1 MTLRT
6 TILTALALALL
17 AGAAGQPAAADDGM
31 VRLHLIWT
39 NDVHGHVAPEP
50 ARFMNPAFPPPLGG
64 GASLLNYVKQVR
76 EQAAA
81 AGEHVLLVDAGDVF
95 QGAPVGSKTKGDA
108 VVEFFNTAGYDAIVP
123 GNHDFDMGRENCER
137 LARATDAPW
146 LCANLRDEAT
156 GELVDWV
163 QPTMTLE
170 VDGLKIGLIGIVTP
184 ATVHMSFPDNI
195 RGLIFDPM
203 APAIERWRDQLR
215 AEGCDIVGLLIHEGL
230 PYDPEAGWANIAN
243 SQTEAE
249 DRQDDAGGY
258 GYVQTGSMNLMEL
271 VNHVSGIDFAVGGHT
286 HRGYHE
292 PWIDP
297 VNHTICVET
306 FGNGSS
312 VGHIVLVMDP
322 DSGAIVDWEPSHD
335 RGTLITLFE
344 DELWPDAEMAE
355 ALQPYIELTEKEMGR
370 RIGTAAVNLTRGGAG
385 ANLVGNL
392 VTDAM
397 RTYFDADFAFQNLG
411 GLRADI
417 PAGDITARDVF
428 SILPFGNELV
438 VVEMEGA
445 MLRRIVERKV
455 RGNSGGICIS
465 GAKVRFNKN
474 RPDFDRV
481 TEFLVGGE
489 PLDPARTYRVVC
501 TTFLMEGNSG
511 LDFLTTIPADRIEL
525 TQITTAQA
533 VETYI
538 QKHSP
543 VRPRV
548 DDRWVEDPHSSPA
561 AYLAGYAVQ

>member
-6 TILTALALALL
+6 TILTVLALALL
-17 AGAAGQPAAADDGM
+17 AGAAGAPAAADDGM

-39 NDVHGHVAPEP
+39 NDVHGHIAPEP

-76 EQAAA
+76 EEAEA

-108 VVEFFNTAGYDAIVP
+108 VVEFFNVAGYDAIVP
-123 GNHDFDMGRENCER
+123 GNHEFDMGRENVER
-137 LARATDAPW
+137 LAGMTDAPW
-146 LCANLRDEAT
+146 ICANLRDEAT

-163 QPTMTLE
+163 QPTITFEMG
-170 VDGLKIGLIGIVTP
+170 GLRIGLIGIITP
-184 ATVHMSFPDNI
+184 ATEHMSFPDNI

-203 APAIERWRDQLR
+203 VPAIERWRDQLR

-230 PYDPEAGWANIAN
+230 PYDPDEGWARIAKTQ
-243 SQTEAE
+243 SEAE
-249 DRQDDAGGY
+249 DRRDDAGGY
-258 GYVQTGSMNLMEL
+258 GYVQTASMNLMEL

-322 DSGAIVDWEPSHD
+322 ASGSIVDWEPAHD

-355 ALQPYIELTEKEMGR
+355 ALQPYIEMTEKEMGR
-370 RIGTAAVNLTRGGAG
+370 RIGTAAVNLTRGGPG
-385 ANLVGNL
+385 ANLVGNM

-397 RTYFDADFAFQNLG
+397 RTYFDADFSFQNLG
-411 GLRADI
+411 GLRADV

-438 VVEMEGA
+438 VVEMEGE

-455 RGNSGGICIS
+455 SGNSGGICIS
-465 GAKVRFNKN
+465 GATVRFNKN

-489 PLDPARTYRVVC
+489 PLDHDRLYRVVC

-525 TQITTAQA
+525 TQITTAAA
-533 VETYI
+533 VEAYI
-538 QKHSP
+538 KQNSP

-548 DDRWVEDPHSSPA
+548 DDRWVEDPDSSQST
-561 AYLAGYAVQ
+561 YLAGFDFQ